1 MNTIEA
7 IENERVAL
15 QECLDLCKTQK
26 ERNRLGQFS
35 TPTLLAED
43 ILQYAL
49 QLMEA
54 EARVSFL
61 DPAIGT
67 GSFYSALNKVV
78 STSQIDRA
86 LGFEIDPHYGE
97 PAISLWDE
105 HKISIVLGDFTWAK
119 PSPNYNLLICN
130 PPYVRHHHISGEEKA
145 RLRQSVLNSTG
156 IDLSGLAGLYC
167 YFMGISH
174 PWMAPG
180 AIAGW
185 LIPSEFMDVNYGKAI
200 QQYLLSKVTLLHLHR
215 FDPRDVQFADA
226 LVSSAVIWIKNE
238 LPPTDHQV
246 RFTYGGSLQKPIK
259 SLMVP
264 SEVLAAEP
272 KWSRFPN
279 ASARKQK
286 EQLRLADF
294 FKISRGIAT
303 GDNKF
308 FILTEHQIAQMG
320 LPFEEFCPILPSP
333 RYLSQDLVEDR
344 GDGSPNIEKRLFL
357 LNTRL
362 TEDEIKKVYPKLFEY
377 LESGKAKGVHSRYLC
392 SHRTLWYAQENR
404 PAAPIVCTYLGRS
417 DSKSGRPFRF
427 ILNKSAAT
435 VANVYLAMYPTLLMQ
450 KCIER
455 DSGLVQRV
463 WAELNSLSPEALL
476 GEGRVYGGGLHKL
489 EPRELANLPADFI
502 LSLIGECLLDAVP
515 KQLSLIA

>member
-1 MNTIEA
+1 MDTIET

-15 QECLDLCKTQK
+15 QACLDLCKTQE
-26 ERNRLGQFS
+26 ERNRLGQFP
-35 TPTLLAED
+35 TPTFLAEE
-43 ILQYAL
+43 ILHYAV
-49 QLMEA
+49 QLMKIEA
-54 EARVSFL
+54 KVSFL

-67 GSFYSALNKVV
+67 GSFYSALNKAV

-86 LGFEIDPHYGE
+86 LGFEIDPHYGD

-105 HKISIVLGDFTWAK
+105 HKISIVLGDFTRAK
-119 PSPNYNLLICN
+119 PIPDYNIIICN
-130 PPYVRHHHISGEEKA
+130 PPYVRHHHIAGEEKV
-145 RLRQSVLNSTG
+145 RLRQSVLSSAG

-200 QQYLLSKVTLLHLHR
+200 KQYLLNKVTLLHLHR

-226 LVSSAVIWIKNE
+226 LVSSAVIWIRNE
-238 LPPTDHQV
+238 SPPTDHQV
-246 RFTYGGSLQKPIK
+246 QFTYGGSLLKPLK
-259 SLMVP
+259 SLMVS
-264 SEVLAAEP
+264 SEALAAEP

-279 ASARKQK
+279 ASVRMQK
-286 EQLRLADF
+286 EQVRLADF
-294 FKISRGIAT
+294 FRISRGIAT

-308 FILTEHQIAQMG
+308 FILTEDQITQKG
-320 LPFEEFCPILPSP
+320 LPIEEFCPILPSP
-333 RYLSQDLVEDR
+333 RYLPQDLVEDQ
-344 GDGSPNIEKRLFL
+344 GDGSPSIEKRLFL

-362 TEDEIKKVYPKLFEY
+362 KEDEIKKTYPKLFDY

-417 DSKSGRPFRF
+417 DSKGGRPFRF
-427 ILNKSAAT
+427 IFNRSRAT
-435 VANVYLAMYPTLLMQ
+435 VANVYLAMYPTLLME
-450 KCIER
+450 KCIR
-455 DSGLVQRV
+455 KDPGLLHRV
-463 WAELNSLSPEALL
+463 WAELNSLSPDALL
-476 GEGRVYGGGLHKL
+476 DEGRVYGGGLHKL

-502 LSLIGECLLDAVP
+502 LQLIGESLLDAAP
-515 KQLSLIA
+515 KQLSLIT

>member
-1 MNTIEA
+1 MDTIET

-15 QECLDLCKTQK
+15 QACLDLCKTQE
-26 ERNRLGQFS
+26 ERNRLGQFP
-35 TPTLLAED
+35 TPTFLAEE
-43 ILQYAL
+43 ILHYAV
-49 QLMEA
+49 QLMKIEA
-54 EARVSFL
+54 KVSFL

-67 GSFYSALNKVV
+67 GSFYSALNKAV

-86 LGFEIDPHYGE
+86 LGFEIDPHYGD

-105 HKISIVLGDFTWAK
+105 HKISIVLGDFTRAK
-119 PSPNYNLLICN
+119 PIPDYNVIICN
-130 PPYVRHHHISGEEKA
+130 PPYVRHHHIAGEDKA
-145 RLRQSVLNSTG
+145 RLRQSVLSSAG

-200 QQYLLSKVTLLHLHR
+200 KQYLLNKVTLLHLHR

-226 LVSSAVIWIKNE
+226 LVSSAVIWIRNE
-238 LPPTDHQV
+238 SPPTDHQV
-246 RFTYGGSLQKPIK
+246 QFTYGGSLLKPLK
-259 SLMVP
+259 SLMVS
-264 SEVLAAEP
+264 SEALAAEP

-279 ASARKQK
+279 ASVRKQK
-286 EQLRLADF
+286 EQVRLADF
-294 FKISRGIAT
+294 FRISRGIAT

-308 FILTEHQIAQMG
+308 FILTEDQITQKG
-320 LPFEEFCPILPSP
+320 LPIEEFCPILPSP
-333 RYLSQDLVEDR
+333 RYLPQDLVEDQ
-344 GDGSPNIEKRLFL
+344 GDGSPSIEKRLFL

-362 TEDEIKKVYPKLFEY
+362 KEDEIKKTYPKLFDY
-377 LESGKAKGVHSRYLC
+377 LESGKAKGVNSRYLC

-417 DSKSGRPFRF
+417 DSKGGRPFRF
-427 ILNKSAAT
+427 ILNRSRAT
-435 VANVYLAMYPTLLMQ
+435 VANVYLAMYPTLLME
-450 KCIER
+450 KCIR
-455 DSGLVQRV
+455 KDPGLLQRV
-463 WAELNSLSPEALL
+463 WAELNSLSPDALL
-476 GEGRVYGGGLHKL
+476 DEGRVYGGGLHKL

-502 LSLIGECLLDAVP
+502 LQLIGESLLDASP
-515 KQLSLIA
+515 KQLSLIT

>member
-1 MNTIEA
+1 MDNIEA

-15 QECLDLCKTQK
+15 QECLDLCKTQE
-26 ERNRLGQFS
+26 ERNRLGQFP
-35 TPTLLAED
+35 TPTLLAEE
-43 ILQYAL
+43 ILHYAL

-67 GSFYSALNKVV
+67 GSFFSALNKVV

-97 PAISLWDE
+97 PAISLWNE
-105 HKISIVLGDFTWAK
+105 HKISIVLGDFTRAK
-119 PSPNYNLLICN
+119 PIPSYNLVICN
-130 PPYVRHHHISGEEKA
+130 PPYVRHHHITGEEKV
-145 RLRQSVLNSTG
+145 RLHQSVLGSTG

-167 YFMGISH
+167 YFMGLSH

-200 QQYLLSKVTLLHLHR
+200 QKYLLNKVTLLHLHR

-246 RFTYGGSLQKPIK
+246 RFTYGGSLLKPLK
-259 SLMVP
+259 TLMVS
-264 SEVLAAEP
+264 SEALAAEP

-279 ASARKQK
+279 ASVRKQK
-286 EQLRLADF
+286 EQVRLANF

-333 RYLSQDLVEDR
+333 RYLSQDLVEDK
-344 GDGSPNIEKRLFL
+344 GDGSPKIEKRLFL

-362 TEDEIKKVYPKLFEY
+362 KEDEIKKAYPKLFDY

-392 SHRTLWYAQENR
+392 SHRTIWYAQENR

-417 DSKSGRPFRF
+417 DSKGGRPFRF
-427 ILNKSAAT
+427 ILNRSAAT

-450 KCIER
+450 KCIKK
-455 DSGLVQRV
+455 DPGLVQRV
-463 WAELNSLSPEALL
+463 WAELNSLPPEALL

-502 LSLIGECLLDAVP
+502 LPLIGESLLDAAP
-515 KQLSLIA
+515 KQLTLIA